1 MTACEHFERVCTA
14 VTSDAKS
21 FHHMYTCK
29 RCGDQA
35 FDTVLKAP
43 EFLAWEQSGGAG

>member
-21 FHHMYTCK
+21 FHHVYTAAL
-29 RCGDQA
+29 RPNRSREPRERRISDG
-35 FDTVLKAP
+35 T
-43 EFLAWEQSGGAG
+43 GAALTSL